1 MGRGVD
7 GAPRKPASFSAKTRS
22 VIRKKYD
29 TDLKLVQKKKK
40 KFIADKNRSRGVD
53 RRMKKF
59 GGPASLAGPIPNP
72 QTPVSAK
79 QTTFPKFH
87 LAFCFPYVGPFQLD
101 AQ

>member
-7 GAPRKPASFSAKTRS
+7 AAPRKPASLSAKTRS

-29 TDLKLVQKKKK
+29 TDLKPVKKKKK
-40 KFIADKNRSRGVD
+40 KFPDKDRSRGVD

-59 GGPASLAGPIPNP
+59 GGPASLVGPIPNP

-79 QTTFPKFH
+79 QATFPKFH
-87 LAFCFPYVGPFQLD
+87 LAFCFPYIGPF
-101 AQ
+101 